1 MKRYVGEN
9 LTTSSVELDMHSNL
23 PYHVTE
29 FVSVNAS
36 RLIL

>member
-9 LTTSSVELDMHSNL
+9 LTSSVELDMHSNL